1 MFGDSSSGNEDTD
14 QAGTVACTD
23 IDGNP
28 LTYSKVA
35 GPSHGAA
42 TVNANGSWSYTP
54 AADYDGADSFT
65 FRANDGTANSG
76 TVTLSLTISAVND
89 APVCADDASIG
100 DRNQQQTG
108 TIVCADVDDDTLAIA
123 KISGPSH
130 GSASVAT
137 NGDWTYTPTVNFS
150 GSDTFTFRAND
161 GSVNSNNAT
170 MQLTI
175 SATNSAPLCTADSSS
190 GPEDADQTG
199 TVTCSDGDD
208 DEMTYTKVGNPTHGT
223 ATVDAD
229 GDWTYSPDANY
240 HGSDSFTFRANDG
253 SVNSTA
259 VAMSITVTS
268 VNDAPSCA
276 DDTSSGNEE
285 AAQTGTLSCTDVDG
299 DDLSYGKVGDP
310 TDGTATVDT
319 NGDWT
324 YTPDPDFQGSDAF
337 TFRANDGSVDSN
349 AATMSI
355 TVNGTN
361 DVPVCSSDTSS
372 GIEDADQTGT
382 VACTDVD
389 GDLLTYS
396 KVADP
401 TNGGVTVDTDGQWT
415 YDPDPNFNGV
425 DDFSF
430 RAGDGSA
437 FSSTVT
443 MSITVTAVNDAPS
456 CTADSSS
463 GAEDGDQTGTVTC
476 TDIEGDFL
484 TYDKAGNPANGTAA
498 VDPDGYW
505 TYSPD
510 PDFHGSDSFTFRAND
525 GDLNSSAATMS
536 ITVTS
541 VNDRPVC
548 EDLPLTTTSNVAVG
562 GTVSCSDVE
571 GDTLVLRIETQPEKG
586 TVSPF
591 DTSTGEFTY
600 TPDLDA
606 TGADSFTV
614 IANDGLRDSL
624 PALVGIGVDDEAP
637 TCTGDT
643 PAAANEDTVQA
654 GDLACATRT
663 ATPCSTTS
671 STSRPTARPRSTRTP
686 ATGPTR
692 RPPTSTALTP
702 SRPPP
707 RTAPSRRTRRPST

>member
-1 MFGDSSSGNEDTD
+1 M
-14 QAGTVACTD
+14 
-23 IDGNP
+23 
-28 LTYSKVA
+28 
-35 GPSHGAA
+35 
-42 TVNANGSWSYTP
+42 
-54 AADYDGADSFT
+54 
-65 FRANDGTANSG
+65 
-76 TVTLSLTISAVND
+76 SLTISAVND

-229 GDWTYSPDANY
+229 GDWTYSPDADY
-240 HGSDSFTFRANDG
+240 HGSDSFTFRQRRQRELDRG
-253 SVNSTA
+253 GHVHHRDLGERRSV
-259 VAMSITVTS
+259 VRGRHQLGQRRGRPDRHLVLHGRRWRRPQLRQGRRP
-268 VNDAPSCA
+268 D
-276 DDTSSGNEE
+276 
-285 AAQTGTLSCTDVDG
+285 
-299 DDLSYGKVGDP
+299 
-310 TDGTATVDT
+310 DGTATVDT

-324 YTPDPDFQGSDAF
+324 YTPTLTSRDPTRSPSAP
-337 TFRANDGSVDSN
+337 TTEAWIRTRRRCRSPSTAPTTCRCV
-349 AATMSI
+349 
-355 TVNGTN
+355 VR
-361 DVPVCSSDTSS
+361 TSS
-372 GIEDADQTGT
+372 GIEDADKTGP

-484 TYDKAGNPANGTAA
+484 TYDQAGNPANGTAA
-498 VDPDGYW
+498 VDPDGDW
-505 TYSPD
+505 TYSP
-510 PDFHGSDSFTFRAND
+510 T
-525 GDLNSSAATMS
+525 
-536 ITVTS
+536 
-541 VNDRPVC
+541 
-548 EDLPLTTTSNVAVG
+548 
-562 GTVSCSDVE
+562 
-571 GDTLVLRIETQPEKG
+571 
-586 TVSPF
+586 
-591 DTSTGEFTY
+591 
-600 TPDLDA
+600 
-606 TGADSFTV
+606 
-614 IANDGLRDSL
+614 
-624 PALVGIGVDDEAP
+624 
-637 TCTGDT
+637 
-643 PAAANEDTVQA
+643 
-654 GDLACATRT
+654 
-663 ATPCSTTS
+663 
-671 STSRPTARPRSTRTP
+671 
-686 ATGPTR
+686 
-692 RPPTSTALTP
+692 PTSTAGTT
-702 SRPPP
+702 SRSAPT
-707 RTAPSRRTRRPST
+707 TAT